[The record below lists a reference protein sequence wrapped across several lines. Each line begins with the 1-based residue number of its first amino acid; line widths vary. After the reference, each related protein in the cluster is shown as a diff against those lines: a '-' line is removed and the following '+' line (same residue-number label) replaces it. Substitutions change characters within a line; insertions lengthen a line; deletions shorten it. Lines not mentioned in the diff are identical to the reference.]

1 MNHSLVEEVLEI
13 EFFVSISPIKKGK
26 SPRPNDLTM
35 EFFLCFYDLLK
46 EDLLKVVRESQ
57 RIGKFLGS
65 FNSTFITLIP
75 KKQYGVTFRDY

>member
-35 EFFLCFYDLLK
+35 EFFLGFYDLLK
-46 EDLLKVVRESQ
+46 EDLLKVVR
-57 RIGKFLGS
+57 GVPKDWKYLGS
-65 FNSTFITLIP
+65 FNSNFISLIP
-75 KKQYGVTFRDY
+75 KKQYGASFQDY